1 MKLFTKST
9 TVTKKETDEAVYL
22 DIQKQKLI
30 KDMERTRQ
38 DMEAAYA
45 NLDNVIEPDLID
57 CYIYQVNAI
66 LKRYKYLMEQ
76 AEKLNLPPAP
86 IIDPLYEEASV
97 SSFVQING

>member
-1 MKLFTKST
+1 MMNLFVKG
-9 TVTKKETDEAVYL
+9 TKKRTDEAIYQ
-22 DIQKQKLI
+22 DMQKQRLI
-30 KDMERTRQ
+30 KDMEKTRQ

-76 AEKLNLPPAP
+76 AEKLNLSPAP
-86 IIDPLYEEASV
+86 IIDPLCEETSV

>member
-1 MKLFTKST
+1 MMNLFVKGA
-9 TVTKKETDEAVYL
+9 KKQTDEAIYQ
-22 DIQKQKLI
+22 DMQKQRLI
-30 KDMERTRQ
+30 KDMEKTRQ

-76 AEKLNLPPAP
+76 AEKLNLSPAP
-86 IIDPLYEEASV
+86 IIDPLCEETSV

>member
-1 MKLFTKST
+1 MKFFTRST
-9 TVTKKETDEAVYL
+9 NPIKKETDESVYQ
-22 DIQKQKLI
+22 DIQKQRLI

-76 AEKLNLPPAP
+76 AEKLNLSPAP
-86 IIDPLYEEASV
+86 IIDPLYEETSAA
-97 SSFVQING
+97 SFVQING